1 MDSLQP
7 HCCSDYLICAFLYRK
22 RQQAVITNVTIENL
36 ELVPVG
42 CASLDLNYVQYKDA
56 KVRIDLATVTL
67 NTSTTIEPPLP
78 SFTNFVNTAASVFN
92 L

>member
-7 HCCSDYLICAFLYRK
+7 QCCSDYLVCAFLYRK
-22 RQQAVITNVTIENL
+22 RQQAVTTNVTL
-36 ELVPVG
+36 ESLPVG

-56 KVRIDLATVTL
+56 KVRIDLATVVL
-67 NTSTTIEPPLP
+67 NTCTAIEPPPQL
-78 SFTNFVNTAASVFN
+78 FTNFVNTAASIPSVFN

>member
-22 RQQAVITNVTIENL
+22 RQQAVTTNVTIENL

-67 NTSTTIEPPLP
+67 NTRTIEPPLP
-78 SFTNFVNTAASVFN
+78 FFTNFVNTAASVFN